1 MTSPLDYD
9 NAYDL
14 RCEMV
19 ADQLEYRGIEQKN
32 LLKAFKDVPR
42 HLFIPNISLEEA
54 YQDNPIPIK
63 AGQTISQPYVVAL
76 MLTYLELEKN
86 NDVLEIG
93 SGSGYATAILS
104 HLCKQVDAMEVFS
117 ELIIDAK
124 SVIEKLS
131 LQNISMFQQSAWE
144 QLKTTKVYDRIILW
158 ASPPKV
164 PRHLFDN
171 LKEGGIMVTPEGKNE
186 QYVWIYKKKMGKIE
200 KQMKDAV
207 RFVPLVQGSAAEI
220 DSSMRG

>member
-1 MTSPLDYD
+1 
-9 NAYDL
+9 
-14 RCEMV
+14 
-19 ADQLEYRGIEQKN
+19 
-32 LLKAFKDVPR
+32 
-42 HLFIPNISLEEA
+42 
-54 YQDNPIPIK
+54 
-63 AGQTISQPYVVAL
+63 
-76 MLTYLELEKN
+76 
-86 NDVLEIG
+86 
-93 SGSGYATAILS
+93 
-104 HLCKQVDAMEVFS
+104 
-117 ELIIDAK
+117 
-124 SVIEKLS
+124 
-131 LQNISMFQQSAWE
+131 MFQQSAWE